1 MSENLI
7 GFFYLIT
14 MGDLVRKLGT
24 EKSVDL
30 MKDFD
35 LIVDKYRK
43 IADASGYHGEL
54 RFQKEGGFT
63 VIFVEIKTDDNTEE

>member
-1 MSENLI
+1 
-7 GFFYLIT
+7 
-14 MGDLVRKLGT
+14 
-24 EKSVDL
+24 

-43 IADASGYHGEL
+43 IADASGYYGEL

-63 VIFVEIKTDDNTEE
+63 IIFVDIKE

>member
-7 GFFYLIT
+7 GFFYFKT
-14 MGDLVRKLGT
+14 MGELVRKLGT
-24 EKSVDL
+24 EKTVNL
-30 MKDFD
+30 TKDFD

-54 RFQKEGGFT
+54 KFQKEGGFT
-63 VIFVEIKTDDNTEE
+63 VIFVDIKTDEELEE

>member
-1 MSENLI
+1 
-7 GFFYLIT
+7 
-14 MGDLVRKLGT
+14 MGDLVRKLGI
-24 EKSVDL
+24 EKTVNL
-30 MKDFD
+30 TKDFD

-63 VIFVEIKTDDNTEE
+63 IIFVEIKTDDNTER

>member
-1 MSENLI
+1 
-7 GFFYLIT
+7 
-14 MGDLVRKLGT
+14 MGELVRNLGK
-24 EKSVDL
+24 EKTVNL

-63 VIFVEIKTDDNTEE
+63 TVFVQIKNNTEG

>member
-1 MSENLI
+1 
-7 GFFYLIT
+7 
-14 MGDLVRKLGT
+14 MGNLVRNLGK
-24 EKSVDL
+24 EKTVNL
-30 MKDFD
+30 MKDFN

-63 VIFVEIKTDDNTEE
+63 IIFVDIKE

>member
-1 MSENLI
+1 MGELTRNL
-7 GFFYLIT
+7 G
-14 MGDLVRKLGT
+14 K
-24 EKSVDL
+24 EKTINL

-43 IADASGYHGEL
+43 IADASGYYGEL

-63 VIFVEIKTDDNTEE
+63 VIFVEIKKQ